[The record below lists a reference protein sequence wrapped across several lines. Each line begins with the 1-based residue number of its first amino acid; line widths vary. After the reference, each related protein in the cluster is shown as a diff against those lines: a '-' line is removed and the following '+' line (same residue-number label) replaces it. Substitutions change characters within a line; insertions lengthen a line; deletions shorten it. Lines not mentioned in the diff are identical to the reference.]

1 MKQVVMF
8 IGFILL
14 GHISFSQK
22 SPRFIAQDDPMVGD
36 WKFNADSSK
45 HTQKAPIVSGEEY
58 LQLLPGMEVGMVAK
72 TVPVNNNYIRA
83 SYFVATKDAK
93 KLHFSISESY
103 LTSWAGKDVS
113 LNYEYHQASDM
124 LVLIIGTKKYYYS
137 RIK

>member
-1 MKQVVMF
+1 MGKVVMVF
-8 IGFILL
+8 GIVFLSML
-14 GHISFSQK
+14 SYAQK

-36 WKFNADSSK
+36 WKFNADSSQ

-72 TVPVNNNYIRA
+72 VVPVSNKYERA
-83 SYFVATKDAK
+83 SYFVATKDSK

-103 LTSWAGKDVS
+103 LSAWAGKEVS
-113 LNYEYHQASDM
+113 LMYEYHASSDM
-124 LVLIIGTKKYYYS
+124 IVFIIGTKKYFYS